1 MVSSCSRERVLKKN
15 VQRSKILIVDDLS
28 VNVQLQK
35 TVLSAK
41 GYEVAVAR
49 NGLEALQK
57 VELDPPDLILLD
69 IMMPTMDGFEVC
81 KRLKNNEGTRFIP
94 IIIVTALDEVEDK
107 IKGIEAGA
115 DDFIIKPFN
124 KHELLARVKSL
135 LRIKHLHD
143 QLEDKVRELEEAQKR
158 LRELA
163 ITDGLTDLHNY
174 RFFKEQLTHEIDRA
188 KRHNL
193 HFSIIMLD
201 IDHFKKYNDTHG
213 HLAGDAVLKNMAQ
226 LLRQNVRKIDIAARY
241 GGEEFA
247 LVLIETN
254 KTAARF
260 VAQKLKKLVAEY
272 PFSFRESQPNGK
284 LTISMGVSTYPD
296 DGTSYQKLVDI
307 ADKRLYQ
314 AKSLGRNKVVLN

>member
-1 MVSSCSRERVLKKN
+1 MKKN